1 MRVTNQMVF
10 EASRQQIAA
19 SREQVF
25 NASQQVT
32 TGERVVHPGD
42 DPGAAGAIIAH
53 SLSVQR
59 FDTIGKAVSAASDE
73 AQLADGALQS
83 ASELMTRAQQL
94 AVQMGNDSYS
104 ASDRAGAA
112 QEIRDISGQVA
123 TLMNTQEAGRYI
135 FGGSVDRTP
144 PFDSAG
150 NYSGDAS
157 VRQVEV
163 APGLL
168 QNASIRADVA
178 LKGVGGGVDVFASLA
193 SLAAS
198 LSANDGVGV
207 RASVATMS
215 SSVDQI
221 STALTQ
227 NGGILDGFQSAMS
240 IGTSSKDAAS
250 KLLSAVQE
258 ADIFDATSN
267 LTKAQ
272 QGLEA
277 SLLVASKT
285 FNLSL
290 MDYLK

>member
-10 EASRQQIAA
+10 EAARQQTAA
-19 SREQVF
+19 AREQVF

-83 ASELMTRAQQL
+83 VSELMTRAQQL

-135 FGGSVDRTP
+135 FGGNADRSP

-193 SLAAS
+193 SLATS
-198 LSANDGVGV
+198 LSSNDGVGV
-207 RASVATMS
+207 RASVSSMS

-240 IGTSSKDAAS
+240 IGTNSKDAAS